1 MMYSARCWPDF
12 ISSGSRSDCSN
23 SVHSAKAKRVPGG
36 SVTIPRLA
44 FAVVVAMALTGS
56 QVGAARATTLEE
68 AVSIAISTHP
78 TVKKAQAGKRAADEE
93 VDEARADFFP
103 TLDVVGEVG
112 YEYTDNFFTRSQ
124 TENGSGTEELARKL
138 VVGEA
143 RQNLFQGF
151 GRFNRTAAAKERVKL
166 ANHNLMDSTEAIGLR
181 ATTAYIEV
189 LRARHVAMLAEENVS
204 VHLDV
209 RNNIQYKAEK
219 GRSDA
224 GDFNQAESRLSLAR
238 KRLNEARGQLRDAE
252 AGYLEA
258 VGQNP
263 GTLEMP
269 RPPHQTVPQTIDLAV
284 ASAEENNPAVLAA
297 SDAVRA
303 SGFDSKALQSPYYP
317 KFDIKLLG
325 QGGND
330 VDGVEGA
337 DNRFQALVVMD
348 YNLYRGGGDL
358 ARHRRAVE
366 KASEARQ
373 REAEIRRLVAEQM
386 RVEYTALLTARENL
400 PLAETRAQAA
410 ARVVSA
416 YRQQFELGRRSLL
429 DVLDVVHE
437 LFEANVGVVNTD
449 AEMMRAYYRVLATGG
464 SLLPV
469 LNVAVPAATAA
480 GTS

>member
-1 MMYSARCWPDF
+1 MYSARCLPDF
-12 ISSGSRSDCSN
+12 ISSGSRRYCSS
-23 SVHSAKAKRVPGG
+23 SVCSPKAKRVRGG
-36 SVTIPRLA
+36 SVTIPRLVFAAVVA
-44 FAVVVAMALTGS
+44 FAGS
-56 QVGAARATTLEE
+56 EVGAARATTLEE

-78 TVKKAQAGKRAADEE
+78 TVKKAQAGERAAERE

-112 YEYTDNFFTRSQ
+112 YERTDNFFTRNQ
-124 TENGSGTEELARKL
+124 TESKNGTEDLARKL
-138 VVGEA
+138 IVGEA

-151 GRFNRTAAAKERVKL
+151 GRFNRTSAARERVKL
-166 ANHNLMDSTEAIGLR
+166 ARHNVMDSTEAIGLR

-189 LRARHVAMLAEENVS
+189 LRARHVVNLAEQNVA

-252 AGYLEA
+252 AGFLEA

-263 GTLEMP
+263 GTLETP
-269 RPPHQTVPQTIDLAV
+269 RPPHQAIPQTIDLAV
-284 ASAEENNPAVLAA
+284 ASAEENNPAVMAA
-297 SDAVRA
+297 IDGVRA

-330 VDGVEGA
+330 VDGVTGD
-337 DNRFQALVVMD
+337 DNRFQALLVMD
-348 YNLYRGGGDL
+348 YNLYRGGGDR
-358 ARHRRAVE
+358 ARHRRSVE

-386 RVEYTALLTARENL
+386 RVEYTALLTARDNL
-400 PLAETRAQAA
+400 PISETRAKAA

-416 YRQQFELGRRSLL
+416 YRQQFELGHRSLL

-449 AEMMRAYYRVLATGG
+449 AEMMHAYYRVLATSG

-469 LNVAVPAATAA
+469 LKVAVPVAAV

>member
-1 MMYSARCWPDF
+1 MMYLARCWPGF
-12 ISSGSRSDCSN
+12 ICSEGRRHVSN
-23 SVHSAKAKRVPGG
+23 SESLRTVNHLRVGSTTLSRFVFATVLALAGSEIGSAH
-36 SVTIPRLA
+36 
-44 FAVVVAMALTGS
+44 
-56 QVGAARATTLEE
+56 ATTLEE
-68 AVSIAISTHP
+68 AVSVAISTHP
-78 TVKKAQAGKRAADEE
+78 TVKKAQAGKRAADQE

-103 TLDVVGEVG
+103 TMDVMGEFG
-112 YEYTDNFFTRSQ
+112 YERTDNFFTRSQ
-124 TENGSGTEELARKL
+124 TDSGDSTEDLARKL
-138 VVGEA
+138 IVGEA
-143 RQNLFQGF
+143 RQNLFGGF
-151 GRFNRTAAAKERVKL
+151 GRFNRTAAAKERVRL
-166 ANHNLMDSTEAIGLR
+166 AGHNLMDSTEVIGLR
-181 ATTAYIEV
+181 ATTAYIDV
-189 LRARHVAMLAEENVS
+189 LRARHVVNLAEENVG

-219 GRSDA
+219 GRSDS

-252 AGYLEA
+252 AAYMEA

-269 RPPHQTVPQTIDLAV
+269 RPPHQAVPQSIELAV

-297 SDAVRA
+297 IDKVRA
-303 SGFDSKALQSPYYP
+303 SGFDSKALESPYYP

-330 VDGVEGA
+330 VDGVKGD
-337 DNRFQALVVMD
+337 DNRFQALLVMD
-348 YNLYRGGGDL
+348 YNLYRGGGDK
-358 ARHRRAVE
+358 ARHRRAIE

-373 REAEIRRLVAEQM
+373 REAEIQRLVAERM

-400 PLAETRAQAA
+400 PIAETRAKSA

-416 YRQQFELGRRSLL
+416 YRQQFELGHRSLL

-437 LFEANVGVVNTD
+437 LFQANVGVVNTD
-449 AEMMRAYYRVLATGG
+449 AEMMRAYYRVLATNG
-464 SLLPV
+464 SLLSV
-469 LNVAVPAATAA
+469 LNVTVPASSL